1 MCMEER
7 NMTEIIMIL
16 VLGLVCVNTLLIIRI
31 GNYFDSQNEKLM
43 QEIEKLERG
52 TKELEIMLKDRIV
65 HVTHKIRE

>member
-1 MCMEER
+1 MEER